1 MSLII
6 VPSSHVILRIPCEL
20 VWMAYGSF
28 QGFVSHHSLC
38 LLGGWEGVEFNLISK
53 GI

>member
-28 QGFVSHHSLC
+28 QGFVSHVPFRW
-38 LLGGWEGVEFNLISK
+38 LGRGRVQFDK
-53 GI
+53 